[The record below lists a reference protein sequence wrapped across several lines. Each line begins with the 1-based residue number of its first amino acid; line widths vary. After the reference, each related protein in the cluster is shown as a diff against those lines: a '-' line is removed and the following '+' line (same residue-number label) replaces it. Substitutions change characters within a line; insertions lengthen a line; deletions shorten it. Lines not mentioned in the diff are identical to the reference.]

1 MFLVPQYASRRQR
14 KDDNDL
20 SKASSCETEWRP
32 DAFIP
37 GVHSLDCSPSIT
49 SQTPDALAW
58 VKEYEEKRL
67 RSELRFKSRAKRST
81 GAQVGR
87 RTEGEA
93 APLVS
98 NSKSHPST
106 HLPPWCYYPQSPAWS
121 YQVFRNDVYV
131 CRNFPAIPPAE
142 NAPSPRAAIYEF
154 SDKSRAHLDH
164 ICCNSGHLV
173 QSQFCLTYHEQIPD
187 DGEECKRHLDK
198 WLKAYRR
205 RFPAGLYLWVLE
217 FQKRG
222 APHFHVFLSAPV
234 DRQMQKKLAM
244 SWARITKGSFEKY
257 DKVQYWWH
265 CRPDNLK
272 EWKMDNGK
280 YVLKEYVVKHAQKDV
295 PKEFVNVG
303 RFWGC
308 SRGMQP
314 IPTIIEPKS
323 IANLTRT
330 AAVPWEPAA
339 VRHYFDKILR
349 RWQERQMNYDRQG
362 NRRLDP
368 QTNKVKKWRNASLIR
383 HESELSG
390 AFKIKNGARVVE
402 RLLNYVVT
410 NPPDWFSYCAGLKDK
425 VLFDMDQREQS
436 IMQDM
441 IHRAAM
447 KLKRN
452 PGGLGSGEAEQ
463 GASHATPDRA
473 CRPVDTGRFQAGQES
488 TLDNDLCRVIGF
500 ISLSRRSYSKGAARK
515 RQVKR

>member
-14 KDDNDL
+14 NVDVDP
-20 SKASSCETEWRP
+20 SKAQICITEWQP
-32 DAFIP
+32 DAFVP
-37 GVHSLDCSPSIT
+37 GVHSLDCFPSIT
-49 SQTPDALAW
+49 SRTPEAHAW

-67 RSELRFKSRAKRST
+67 RHQYGKAVRPSGQGHAGFAAGLADEPP
-81 GAQVGR
+81 
-87 RTEGEA
+87 

-98 NSKSHPST
+98 NSKSHPPT
-106 HLPPWCYYPQSPAWS
+106 HLPPWCYYPQTPAWS
-121 YQVFRNDVYV
+121 YQVFRNDVFV
-131 CRNFPAIPPAE
+131 CRYFPATPPAE
-142 NAPSPRAAIYEF
+142 NAPSPRAAIFEF

-173 QSQFCLTYHEQIPD
+173 QSQFCLTYHEQIPN

-198 WLKAYRR
+198 WLKSYRR

-222 APHFHVFLSAPV
+222 APHFHVFLSVPV
-234 DRQMQKKLAM
+234 DRKMQKKLAM
-244 SWARITKGSFEKY
+244 SWARITRGSFEKY

-265 CRPDNLK
+265 CRPDNFK
-272 EWKMDNGK
+272 EWKMNDGK
-280 YVLKEYVVKHAQKDV
+280 YVMKEYAVKHAQKDV

-330 AAVPWEPAA
+330 TAVPWEPAA

-362 NRRLDP
+362 NRRRDP
-368 QTNKVKKWRNASLIR
+368 KTDKVKKWRNASLIR

-402 RLLNYVVT
+402 RLLNYVAT
-410 NPPDWFSYCAGLKDK
+410 NPPDLFSFRAGLRDE
-425 VLFDMDQREQS
+425 VPF
-436 IMQDM
+436 
-441 IHRAAM
+441 
-447 KLKRN
+447 
-452 PGGLGSGEAEQ
+452 
-463 GASHATPDRA
+463 
-473 CRPVDTGRFQAGQES
+473 
-488 TLDNDLCRVIGF
+488 
-500 ISLSRRSYSKGAARK
+500 
-515 RQVKR
+515 